1 MRQMFIM
8 NRTKR
13 RQEKK
18 YVEETGQPLLRFS
31 KKNNCLL
38 CQTIKIVWGKSRRQ
52 SQFSSSW
59 GKFFFF
65 SILPLKKVASM
76 SAMKNT
82 TKAILFPSS
91 SVWLEKKER
100 GKVAKQE
107 EKMASLLLTILDSSQ
122 GGSKNPQSL
131 PLPCIMT
138 SLWALS
144 LKSNVVPCMQILGP
158 FGPPKKYVNFDMS
171 KKHQKC
177 VLCILTSNHFQSLLL
192 PYCVLFNK
200 WSCKHIFWHLF
211 CLSFQVL

>member
-59 GKFFFF
+59 GKFFF

-76 SAMKNT
+76 SAMKKT
-82 TKAILFPSS
+82 TKATLFHSS

-158 FGPPKKYVNFDMS
+158 FGPPKKRVNFDIYATSDKNGYFVTESIWHTMFSSTNLILSSS
-171 KKHQKC
+171 KR
-177 VLCILTSNHFQSLLL
+177 
-192 PYCVLFNK
+192 
-200 WSCKHIFWHLF
+200 
-211 CLSFQVL
+211 CL

>member
-59 GKFFFF
+59 GKFFF

-76 SAMKNT
+76 SAMKKT
-82 TKAILFPSS
+82 TKATLFHSS

-144 LKSNVVPCMQILGP
+144 LKSNLVPCMHILGLILSEW
-158 FGPPKKYVNFDMS
+158 VTMS
-171 KKHQKC
+171 PIELSWAANLNVATLRNVFSRREC
-177 VLCILTSNHFQSLLL
+177 PEVVGVSLKAPLH
-192 PYCVLFNK
+192 PYDTALRP
-200 WSCKHIFWHLF
+200 
-211 CLSFQVL
+211 